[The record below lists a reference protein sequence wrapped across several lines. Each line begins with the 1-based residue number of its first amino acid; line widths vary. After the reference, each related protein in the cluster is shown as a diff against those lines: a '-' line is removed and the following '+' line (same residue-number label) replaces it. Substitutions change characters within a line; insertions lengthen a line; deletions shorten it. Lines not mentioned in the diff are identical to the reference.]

1 MLLYSLTSGAV
12 RNGACALPVHRPG
25 GSLSPAQMCLSRCA
39 QWCANPGGA
48 HVRRDRLQLLFSMMG
63 NVALGAASAAEQVLG
78 LSHVAHSSGSSTNIL
93 YITTKIWG
101 PNFYLLPF
109 LFVANVGI
117 GAF

>member
-1 MLLYSLTSGAV
+1 MELVLCQCTGQV
-12 RNGACALPVHRPG
+12 GHCPLP
-25 GSLSPAQMCLSRCA
+25 RCA
-39 QWCANPGGA
+39 CPDVPNGVLILEGLTYVGT
-48 HVRRDRLQLLFSMMG
+48 HRLQLLFSMMG

-101 PNFYLLPF
+101 SNFYLLPF